1 MSQIH
6 LEQPHFPWLILVI
19 AVVSGILL
27 YKIGQWIYEYL
38 LWMWN
43 NRPSSRRHSKK
54 SKRSPSPK
62 RKKRRNDSSDSDSD
76 SDSSS
81 D

>member
-27 YKIGQWIYEYL
+27 YKIGQWCYEYIVFL
-38 LWMWN
+38 WN
-43 NRPSSRRHSKK
+43 NRPSGKRHSRK

-62 RKKRRNDSSDSDSD
+62 RKKRRNDSDSESD